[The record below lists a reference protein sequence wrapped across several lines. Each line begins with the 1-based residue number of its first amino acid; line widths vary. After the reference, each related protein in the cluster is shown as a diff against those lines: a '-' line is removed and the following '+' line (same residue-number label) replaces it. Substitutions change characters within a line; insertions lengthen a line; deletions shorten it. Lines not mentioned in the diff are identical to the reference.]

1 MNRENIKKSRKK
13 RVLEQILEFSK
24 ITGEKVNI

>member
-13 RVLEQILEFSK
+13 RVLEQILELSK